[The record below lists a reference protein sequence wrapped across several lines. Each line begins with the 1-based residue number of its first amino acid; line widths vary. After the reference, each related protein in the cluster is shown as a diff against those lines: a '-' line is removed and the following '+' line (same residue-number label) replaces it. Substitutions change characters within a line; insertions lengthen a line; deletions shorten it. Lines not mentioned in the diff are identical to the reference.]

1 MNAVGAGLDGCI
13 DDCATTA
20 AELSRIVAGLD
31 PELRNRIDVRLEN
44 VAAVVIGVVI
54 NSVED
59 KVVEHSAG
67 AVHRKA
73 TARVAIAGAT
83 GAGQ

>member
-1 MNAVGAGLDGCI
+1 VKAVAAGLDGCI
-13 DDCATTA
+13 DDRAAAA

-31 PELRNRIDVRLEN
+31 LKLRNCIDVRFEN

-59 KVVEHSAG
+59 KVVEPSLILMTPL
-67 AVHRKA
+67 VRL
-73 TARVAIAGAT
+73 TNCV
-83 GAGQ
+83 